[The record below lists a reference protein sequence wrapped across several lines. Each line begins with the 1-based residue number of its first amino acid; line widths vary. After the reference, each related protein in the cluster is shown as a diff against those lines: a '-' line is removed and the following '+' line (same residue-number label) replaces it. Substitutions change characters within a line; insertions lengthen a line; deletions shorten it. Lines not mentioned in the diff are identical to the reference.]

1 MTLPVVK
8 PAAGS
13 TGWHPAVWNLIDV
26 INAIDERI
34 RDVLGGALVGGSGID
49 AVVNDAG
56 DTITINNTSLADNEA
71 IQDMLST
78 FLVAGN
84 NCVLTYDDTGGHLTI
99 DANSNSETI
108 RDTIGATLVQG
119 TGITITVDDTAN
131 TITIAAT
138 GTTDVEVVRDTIGT
152 ALVGGTGMTVTV
164 NDGADTITLATTITQ
179 YTDALAIATRRRV
192 VALTDGATI
201 TPNCD
206 TTDIGKVTL
215 GGNRLIANP
224 SGTPVAGQHLI
235 LRLKQ
240 DTTGTRVPTWG
251 SNYRFAGG
259 TAPTLTT
266 TVSKTDYLGFIY
278 NNDDTKWDCV
288 AVKLNF

>member
-13 TGWHPAVWNLIDV
+13 TGWHPAIWNLIDV

-34 RDVLGGALVGGSGID
+34 RDTMAAALVGGAGID
-49 AVVNDAG
+49 AVVNDGG

-71 IQDMLST
+71 IQDMIAAML
-78 FLVAGN
+78 LPGN
-84 NCVLTYDDTGGHLTI
+84 NVVLTYDDALGTILI

-108 RDTIGATLVQG
+108 RDTIGATLVAG
-119 TGITITVDDTAN
+119 TNVTITVDDAAN

-138 GTTDVEVVRDTIGT
+138 GGSSYTAENARDDVGA
-152 ALVGGTGMTVTV
+152 ALVGGVRTSVVV
-164 NDGADTITLATTITQ
+164 NDAGDTITINDTGA
-179 YTDALAIATRRRV
+179 RV

-206 TTDIGKVTL
+206 TTDIGKVTIA
-215 GGNRLIANP
+215 GNRTIANP
-224 SGTPVAGQHLI
+224 SGTPVAGQKLI
-235 LRLKQ
+235 LRIKQ
-240 DTTGTRVPTWG
+240 DTTGSRTITWG

-266 TVSKTDYLGFIY
+266 TASKTDYLGFIY
-278 NNDDTKWDCV
+278 NSDDTKWDCV